1 MDQSADFPFCIEDV
15 VQLVGLRIRRPCGD
29 GVYTDCPFCGDNR
42 GKLKVNYEKNVWKC
56 NYCQT
61 GGGMLQLYAGIKNT
75 STSVAY
81 REICE
86 AIQNGIII
94 SSQTLSLP
102 RTSAPRQISESKKA
116 DAGVIHKT
124 YTAML
129 EQLLLKK
136 EHLEHLRSVRGLSDA
151 EIDRLGFRSTPPFYM
166 CRSITER
173 LIGLGHTV
181 QGVPGFYQ
189 KDGKW
194 TLNFCSYT
202 AGILL
207 PAKDYEGRISGF
219 QIRLDTPLKN
229 GDDTSDKPGAKYIW
243 LSSSGKQNGC
253 SSGSPVHLIGE
264 RNAKT
269 IYVTEGVLKA
279 DIAHCLTGRT
289 FAAIAGAN
297 NLTSL
302 EDLFKV
308 ISRTGTQL
316 IVEAHDMDKYKN
328 EMVDKGAS
336 AIRQLANKYG
346 MDCKRLTWNP
356 NYKGIDDWQL
366 ALRRKSQKK
375 EREQMTFRDRFMHG
389 LCDFE
394 ELDDEIT
401 TWHESSEHAKTL
413 PDYLGLSDE
422 EYAMCAE
429 NDSVL
434 QKHLLTRRTHQYFR
448 IYQLDFDDDHQT
460 KKFAFD
466 GIDALR
472 KAGYEQPPAAEY
484 RLVCDDYIPCDM
496 TESDV
501 KRLDFLFL
509 RYNDTLPE
517 NYHGRSISPS
527 NVVELYDEEKR
538 RYYYRDRDSFCP
550 VKFSPFLAKPM
561 KQG

>member
-102 RTSAPRQISESKKA
+102 STSAPRQISESKKA

-151 EIDRLGFRSTPPFYM
+151 EIDRLGFRSTPPFYL

-189 KDGKW
+189 KDGTW

-207 PAKDYEGRISGF
+207 PARDVEGRISGF

-229 GDDTSDKPGAKYIW
+229 PDETSNKPGAKYIW

-253 SSGSPVHLIGE
+253 SSGSPVHLIGD

-269 IYVTEGVLKA
+269 VYVTEGVLKA
-279 DIAHCLTGRT
+279 DVAHCLTGRT

-302 EDLFKV
+302 EELFNV
-308 ISRTGTQL
+308 VSRTGTQL

-336 AIRQLANKYG
+336 AIHQLANKYG
-346 MDCKRLTWNP
+346 MDCRRLTWNP

-366 ALRRKSQKK
+366 ALRRRDRQL
-375 EREQMTFRDRFMHG
+375 REEKQMTY
-389 LCDFE
+389 
-394 ELDDEIT
+394 
-401 TWHESSEHAKTL
+401 
-413 PDYLGLSDE
+413 P
-422 EYAMCAE
+422 
-429 NDSVL
+429 
-434 QKHLLTRRTHQYFR
+434 
-448 IYQLDFDDDHQT
+448 
-460 KKFAFD
+460 
-466 GIDALR
+466 DALFIR
-472 KAGYEQPPAAEY
+472 SCICTTYDASPKENGA
-484 RLVCDDYIPCDM
+484 L
-496 TESDV
+496 
-501 KRLDFLFL
+501 
-509 RYNDTLPE
+509 LPV
-517 NYHGRSISPS
+517 HHP
-527 NVVELYDEEKR
+527 
-538 RYYYRDRDSFCP
+538 
-550 VKFSPFLAKPM
+550 
-561 KQG
+561 

>member
-15 VQLVGLRIRRPCGD
+15 VHLVGLRIRRQCGD

-42 GKLKVNYEKNVWKC
+42 GKLKVNYIANVWRC
-56 NYCQT
+56 NYCQES
-61 GGGMLQLYAGIKNT
+61 GGILHLYAKIHNT
-75 STSVAY
+75 SLSSAY
-81 REICE
+81 REICD
-86 AIQNGIII
+86 AIMNGIVVSTKPLSQE
-94 SSQTLSLP
+94 SSANTRPVTESP
-102 RTSAPRQISESKKA
+102 RA
-116 DAGVIHKT
+116 DADVTHAT

-129 EQLLLKK
+129 DQLLLKK
-136 EHLEHLRSVRGLSDA
+136 EHREHLHTVRGLSDE

-207 PAKDYEGRISGF
+207 PAKDHVGRISGF

-229 GDDTSDKPGAKYIW
+229 SEDISDKPGAKYIW

-253 SSGSPVHLIGE
+253 SSGSPVHLIGD

-269 IYVTEGVLKA
+269 VYVTEGILKA
-279 DIAHCLTGRT
+279 DVAHCLTGRT

-297 NLTSL
+297 NLTAL

-346 MDCKRLTWNP
+346 MDCRRLTWNP

-375 EREQMTFRDRFMHG
+375 ESEQMNFRVRFMHG
-389 LCDFE
+389 LCDFDV
-394 ELDDEIT
+394 LDEEIT
-401 TWHESSEHAKTL
+401 TWHESSEHAKSL
-413 PDYLGLSDE
+413 PEYLGLSDE
-422 EYAMCAE
+422 EYAMCA
-429 NDSVL
+429 DSDAAL

-448 IYQLDFDDDHQT
+448 IYQLDFDEDHQT

-466 GIDALR
+466 GIEALR

-496 TESDV
+496 SETDAR
-501 KRLDFLFL
+501 RLAFLFL

-527 NVVELYDEEKR
+527 DVVELYDEEKR
-538 RYYYRDRDSFCP
+538 RYFYRDCDSFCP